1 MNRHILFSA
10 VMLSV
15 PFTLAAAAH
24 KQSNEPVLTTDP
36 LTPER
41 VAIYRDF
48 LATYA
53 ADPANTGGPVLN
65 VAMVTEPFTP
75 TSNMDPDQPCL
86 WADDIDNLTT
96 PQLHIL
102 PPDAFPGTRIHLV
115 DLREPEPVHTPHSL
129 SVPFVHH
136 KDATPP
142 PPPPAA
148 AAPRPATL
156 LTLSEIVFNRKHN
169 LAAFHY
175 SYTCGDECGHGDTI
189 LYELHDGAW
198 RPAKSGCSK
207 WTI

>member
-1 MNRHILFSA
+1 MLFYA

-15 PFTLAAAAH
+15 PGTLAAAAH
-24 KQSNEPVLTTDP
+24 KLSTEPVLTTAP

-48 LATYA
+48 LAAYA

-65 VAMVTEPFTP
+65 VVMVTEPFTP

-96 PQLHIL
+96 PQLHKL
-102 PPDAFPGTRIHLV
+102 SPEAVPSARIHLV
-115 DLREPEPVHTPHSL
+115 DLREPEPVHTAHTL
-129 SVPFVHH
+129 SVPVPFVHR
-136 KDATPP
+136 KNAAPPP

-148 AAPRPATL
+148 TPRPSTL
-156 LTLSEIVFNRKHN
+156 LTLSEIVFNKKHN

-175 SYTCGDECGHGDTI
+175 SYTCGEECGHGETI
-189 LYELHDGAW
+189 LYEMHDGAW
-198 RPAKSGCSK
+198 KPTKSGCSK
-207 WTI
+207 WVI